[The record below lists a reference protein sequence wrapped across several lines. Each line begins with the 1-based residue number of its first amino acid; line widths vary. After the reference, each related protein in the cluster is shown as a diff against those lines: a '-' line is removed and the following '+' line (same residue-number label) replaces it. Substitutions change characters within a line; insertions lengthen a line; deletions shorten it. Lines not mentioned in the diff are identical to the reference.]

1 MKAAIKGLLPSS
13 LLAKLSAG
21 REKLLLRSLRAAVAE
36 QGLAAAVERHAEVFP
51 ELSRQYT
58 DFALDTEFLRYKV
71 RVQQSFQVALA
82 APVLAARPGAT
93 VVDIGD
99 SSGAHI
105 AALKAMLPDGG
116 HRFLSV
122 NLDAQ
127 AVSRVKARGYE
138 ALLCRAEDLHEK
150 GVKAD
155 VFLSFETLEHLNDPA
170 TFLHRLSKTAC
181 DRLVLTVPYVTETR
195 VGLHHLRAGMTKTVS
210 PETVHI
216 FEFSPPDLKLLAS
229 HCGWAV
235 ETERI
240 YRQYPLNSPLR
251 GTRAIWKDWDFEG
264 FYGLVLRRD
273 ASKSSLY
280 AGWDSPLSE

>member
-1 MKAAIKGLLPSS
+1 MK
-13 LLAKLSAG
+13 
-21 REKLLLRSLRAAVAE
+21 KLLKAVLPASTADSLRRAREQLLLLSMRAAVAE
-36 QGLAAAVERHAEVFP
+36 QGLAASVERHAKAFP
-51 ELSRQYT
+51 EMPRQYT
-58 DFALDTEFLRYKV
+58 DFELDTEFLQYKI
-71 RVQQSFQVALA
+71 RAQQSFQVALA

-105 AALKAMLPDGG
+105 AALKALLPDGG

-122 NLDAQ
+122 NLDEK
-127 AVSRVKARGYE
+127 AVERVKARGFE
-138 ALLCRAEDLHEK
+138 ALLCRAESLHER

-155 VFLSFETLEHLNDPA
+155 IFLSFETLEHLNDPA
-170 TFLHRLSKTAC
+170 TFLHRLSKTSC
-181 DRLVLTVPYVTETR
+181 DRLVLTVPYVTESR
-195 VGLHHLRAGMTKTVS
+195 VGLHHLRAGLTKTVS
-210 PETVHI
+210 PETVHM
-216 FEFSPPDLKLLAS
+216 FELCPADLKLLAS

-251 GTRAIWKDWDFEG
+251 GTRAIWKSWDFEG

-273 ASKSSLY
+273 DSKSSLY
-280 AGWDSPLSE
+280 TGWND

>member
-1 MKAAIKGLLPSS
+1 MKKLLKDLLPDSAKDS
-13 LLAKLSAG
+13 LRRA
-21 REKLLLRSLRAAVAE
+21 RESLLLRSLRAAVAE
-36 QGLAAAVERHAEVFP
+36 QGLAGSVRKHAEVFP

-58 DFALDTEFLRYKV
+58 DFELDTDFLKYKV
-71 RVQQSFQVALA
+71 RAQQSFQVSLA
-82 APVLAARPGAT
+82 APVLASRPGAT

-105 AALKAMLPDGG
+105 AALKALLPDGG

-122 NLDAQ
+122 NLDEK
-127 AVSRVKARGYE
+127 AVARVKARGFE
-138 ALLCRAEDLHEK
+138 ALLCRAEALQEK

-155 VFLSFETLEHLNDPA
+155 IFLSFETLEHLNDPA
-170 TFLHRLSKTAC
+170 TFLNRLSKTAC
-181 DRLVLTVPYVTETR
+181 DRLVLTVPFVAETR
-195 VGLHHLRAGMTKTVS
+195 VGLHHLRAGLRKTVS

-216 FEFSPPDLKLLAS
+216 FEFSPDDLKLLAA

-235 ETERI
+235 ETERV

-251 GTRAIWKDWDFEG
+251 GTRAIWKNWDFEG

-273 ASKSSLY
+273 ASWSSLY
-280 AGWDSPLSE
+280 TGWKD

>member
-1 MKAAIKGLLPSS
+1 MK
-13 LLAKLSAG
+13 
-21 REKLLLRSLRAAVAE
+21 KLLKAVLPDSARDSLRRARESLMLRSLRAAVAE
-36 QGLAAAVERHAEVFP
+36 QGLSASVARHEEVFP

-58 DFALDTEFLRYKV
+58 DFALDTDFLKYKV
-71 RVQQSFQVALA
+71 RAQQSFQVSLA

-105 AALKAMLPDGG
+105 AALKALLPDGG

-122 NLDAQ
+122 NLDPE
-127 AVSRVKARGYE
+127 AVARVKARGLE
-138 ALLCRAEDLHEK
+138 AVLCRAESLHEN

-155 VFLSFETLEHLNDPA
+155 VFLSFETLEHLSDPA
-170 TFLHRLSKTAC
+170 SFLHRLSKTPC

-195 VGLHHLRAGMTKTVS
+195 VGLHHLRAGLRKTVS
-210 PETVHI
+210 PETVHLV
-216 FEFSPPDLKLLAS
+216 EFCPADLKLLAA

-235 ETERI
+235 ETERV

-273 ASKSSLY
+273 DAWSALY
-280 AGWDSPLSE
+280 TGWND

>member
-1 MKAAIKGLLPSS
+1 MKKLLKTMLPDSAQAS
-13 LLAKLSAG
+13 LRRA
-21 REKLLLRSLRAAVAE
+21 RESVLLRSLRAAVSE
-36 QGLAAAVERHAEVFP
+36 QGLAASVARHEAVFP

-58 DFALDTEFLRYKV
+58 DFALDSDYLRYKV
-71 RVQQSFQVALA
+71 RAQQSFQVALA
-82 APVLAARPGAT
+82 APVLAARPKAV
-93 VVDIGD
+93 VVDVGD

-122 NLDAQ
+122 NLDPK
-127 AVSRVKARGYE
+127 AVERVKARGYE
-138 ALLCRAEDLHEK
+138 AMLCRAEELAAK

-170 TFLHRLSKTAC
+170 TFLHGLSKTGC
-181 DRLVLTVPYVTETR
+181 DRLVLTVPYVAESR
-195 VGLHHLRAGMTKTVS
+195 VGLHHLRAGLTGKVS
-210 PETVHI
+210 PETVHV
-216 FEFSPPDLKLLAS
+216 FEFCPSDLKLLAQ

-235 ETERI
+235 ETERV

-251 GTRAIWKDWDFEG
+251 GTRGLWKSFDFEG

-273 ASKSSLY
+273 DSKSSLY
-280 AGWDSPLSE
+280 SGWQD